1 MSDKIR
7 GFTIDEYAA
16 ITQGVIFEVR
26 NCLVSIVGYS
36 ELAKEE
42 LDQSHPASS
51 HVATVLQLGESA
63 FAAVRQF
70 DLEFHRRRNESS
82 GVRKDEP

>member
-7 GFTIDEYAA
+7 GFTIEEYAD

-26 NCLVSIVGYS
+26 NCLVTIVGYS
-36 ELAKEE
+36 ELAKKE
-42 LDQSHPASS
+42 LDQSHPAFS
-51 HVATVLQLGESA
+51 HVAIVLQLAERA

-70 DLEFHRRRNESS
+70 DLEGHRQRNEER
-82 GVRKDEP
+82 GARKDEP